1 MIKGRLVI
9 VIFALV
15 GLVVGAGLAA
25 FAAPKSSQYQIAA
38 HVALVPAPDLT
49 TVEASNFWE
58 VLTRGQMTRTAA
70 ILYQDGRWL
79 PSAAKVAK
87 EPQSSLTLT
96 AAALPET
103 TMLNITMTANSA
115 ASAEAALNDVL
126 TNATPEVSAL
136 VQPYFVKV
144 IWPPKGGAWPLP
156 APGGTQLAA
165 GGGLG
170 GFLLGGALGFFF
182 SRWRSRRED
191 TQQAD
196 GFPVE
201 AGPERR
207 FTEAGQRQDAVPQ
220 NPEDATVPR

>member
-1 MIKGRLVI
+1 MTKGRLII

-15 GLVVGAGLAA
+15 GAVIGAGLAA
-25 FAAPKSSQYQIAA
+25 FVTPKSSQYQIAA

-103 TMLNITMTANSA
+103 TMLNISMTASSA
-115 ASAEAALNDVL
+115 AAAEAALNDVL

-144 IWPPKGGAWPLP
+144 IWPPKNGAWPLP
-156 APGGTQLAA
+156 APAATQLAA
-165 GGGLG
+165 GGALG
-170 GFLLGGALGFFF
+170 GLLAGGAVGFFF
-182 SRWRSRRED
+182 IRWRRTRAAGSPV
-191 TQQAD
+191 AVD
-196 GFPVE
+196 GPAPRDAE
-201 AGPERR
+201 NTTLPE
-207 FTEAGQRQDAVPQ
+207 
-220 NPEDATVPR
+220 